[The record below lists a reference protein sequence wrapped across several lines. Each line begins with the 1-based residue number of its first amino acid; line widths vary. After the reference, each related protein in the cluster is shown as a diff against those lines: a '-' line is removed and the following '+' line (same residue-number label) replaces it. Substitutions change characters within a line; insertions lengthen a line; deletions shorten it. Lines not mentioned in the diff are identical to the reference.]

1 MEFSRKKEVAKGES
15 KQNYDDLGEYIEKI
29 INVYSSADI
38 SHDFFLTSAENRF
51 LVSTV
56 IMINEGITNPI
67 SNAGVQIYKK
77 YFNYKVT
84 RRDIN
89 TYLRKLSKK
98 FWVEYDV
105 QGKYVKVPMIF
116 EGINKEK
123 DSVEFKIKIE
133 LDATHRRDNDGDS
146 G

>member
-29 INVYSSADI
+29 IKVYSSADI
-38 SHDFFLTSAENRF
+38 YHDFFLTSAESRF